1 MIIGTLRLEFR
12 LHGVFSLKEK
22 RKSANSLKQKLRNT
36 FNVSVA
42 ETEAQDS
49 HQTLVLGVV
58 IGASAG
64 LGAIVFYEAL
74 VAATHFFLGVLAG
87 YQVPTPAGEGGHAAS
102 ASSSGAWRSHQSGN
116 IATCASGSCFGR
128 RAMNSARLA
137 GSRAAEENDQAWPS
151 Q

>member
-1 MIIGTLRLEFR
+1 MPTVYLLRLNHNGYAVMIIGTLRLEFR

-58 IGASAG
+58 TVSNDTAHVHSR
-64 LGAIVFYEAL
+64 LSK
-74 VAATHFFLGVLAG
+74 VLAM
-87 YQVPTPAGEGGHAAS
+87 VEASTADELVHADMDVF
-102 ASSSGAWRSHQSGN
+102 GA
-116 IATCASGSCFGR
+116 
-128 RAMNSARLA
+128 
-137 GSRAAEENDQAWPS
+137 
-151 Q
+151 

>member
-36 FNVSVA
+36 FNVAVS

-58 IGASAG
+58 TVSNESAHVHS
-64 LGAIVFYEAL
+64 LL
-74 VAATHFFLGVLAG
+74 SKVLAM
-87 YQVPTPAGEGGHAAS
+87 VEGTSSDELVHADMDIF
-102 ASSSGAWRSHQSGN
+102 GA
-116 IATCASGSCFGR
+116 
-128 RAMNSARLA
+128 
-137 GSRAAEENDQAWPS
+137 
-151 Q
+151 

>member
-36 FNVSVA
+36 FNVAVS

-58 IGASAG
+58 TVSNEKAYVHS
-64 LGAIVFYEAL
+64 LL
-74 VAATHFFLGVLAG
+74 SKVLAM
-87 YQVPTPAGEGGHAAS
+87 VEGTSSNELVHADMDVF
-102 ASSSGAWRSHQSGN
+102 GA
-116 IATCASGSCFGR
+116 
-128 RAMNSARLA
+128 
-137 GSRAAEENDQAWPS
+137 
-151 Q
+151 

>member
-36 FNVSVA
+36 FNVAVS

-58 IGASAG
+58 TVSNEKAYVHS
-64 LGAIVFYEAL
+64 LL
-74 VAATHFFLGVLAG
+74 SKVLAM
-87 YQVPTPAGEGGHAAS
+87 VEGTSSDELVHADMDVF
-102 ASSSGAWRSHQSGN
+102 GA
-116 IATCASGSCFGR
+116 
-128 RAMNSARLA
+128 
-137 GSRAAEENDQAWPS
+137 
-151 Q
+151 

>member
-36 FNVSVA
+36 FNVAVS

-58 IGASAG
+58 TVSNEKAYVHSLLSKDLAMVEGTYSDELVHADMDVFGA
-64 LGAIVFYEAL
+64 
-74 VAATHFFLGVLAG
+74 
-87 YQVPTPAGEGGHAAS
+87 
-102 ASSSGAWRSHQSGN
+102 
-116 IATCASGSCFGR
+116 
-128 RAMNSARLA
+128 
-137 GSRAAEENDQAWPS
+137 
-151 Q
+151 

>member
-49 HQTLVLGVV
+49 HQVLVLGVV
-58 IGASAG
+58 TVSNDTAHVHSR
-64 LGAIVFYEAL
+64 LSK
-74 VAATHFFLGVLAG
+74 VLAM
-87 YQVPTPAGEGGHAAS
+87 VEASTADELVHADMNVF
-102 ASSSGAWRSHQSGN
+102 GA
-116 IATCASGSCFGR
+116 
-128 RAMNSARLA
+128 
-137 GSRAAEENDQAWPS
+137 
-151 Q
+151 

>member
-42 ETEAQDS
+42 ETEAQDA

-58 IGASAG
+58 TVSNDTAHVHST
-64 LGAIVFYEAL
+64 LSK
-74 VAATHFFLGVLAG
+74 VLAM
-87 YQVPTPAGEGGHAAS
+87 VEATTADELVHADMDVF
-102 ASSSGAWRSHQSGN
+102 GA
-116 IATCASGSCFGR
+116 
-128 RAMNSARLA
+128 
-137 GSRAAEENDQAWPS
+137 
-151 Q
+151 